1 LLRRAGVRLAT
12 RPFAIAGIV
21 AGGLRSSITSRGKKK
36 KDEERE
42 PRSRS
47 GSGRLP
53 VTRFNHPVSPHRVWD
68 TVWFGLDDVKQI
80 RTLVPGA
87 TVNDV
92 AIAIVGGAMRRYL
105 EDKGELPTTSLVT
118 LMPISVRP
126 TMAQRGPSEDASP
139 AAGGNQFSMTAVPMA
154 TDIDDPIERLAEIHR
169 NTLAAKAGAVD
180 ARSLTQISEAV
191 PGALLG
197 TVQRAVTRLGN
208 RAGLAMGVHTITT
221 NVPGSQTPLYFC
233 GARAVRMAGMAPVG
247 EGIGLINGLG
257 SYDGLMNFTFTAD
270 REMMPDPDVYS
281 ACMKDAFAE
290 LRALLPQPNGGPRS
304 ETQHSKPG

>member
-1 LLRRAGVRLAT
+1 VDLLRRASVRLVT

-21 AGGLRSSITSRGKKK
+21 ARGVQSSITQRRKRE
-36 KDEERE
+36 EERK
-42 PRSRS
+42 PRTST
-47 GSGRLP
+47 GRLP

-68 TVWFGLDDVKQI
+68 TVWFDLDEVKQI
-80 RTLVPGA
+80 RTLGPGA
-87 TVNDV
+87 TVNDA
-92 AIAIVGGAMRRYL
+92 AIAIVGGALRRYL
-105 EDKGELPTTSLVT
+105 EDKGELPSTSLVT

-126 TMAQRGPSEDASP
+126 TMVQSTPAGETTAS
-139 AAGGNQFSMTAVPMA
+139 AGGNQFSMTAVPMA
-154 TDIDDPIERLAEIHR
+154 TDISDPIERLAEIHR
-169 NTLAAKAGAVD
+169 NTVAAKAGAVD

-208 RAGLAMGVHTITT
+208 RAGMAMGVHTITT

-247 EGIGLINGLG
+247 EGMGLINGLG

-270 REMMPDPDVYS
+270 REMMPDPDVYA
-281 ACMKDAFAE
+281 ACLKDAFAE
-290 LRALLPQPNGGPRS
+290 LRALLPQPNGSSSSDPQS
-304 ETQHSKPG
+304 STSA